1 MRNHFANALFRG
13 VLRGIDGQHGG
24 DAAMALYLEHEG
36 TGGGPAKADGH
47 SAHKP
52 LDGVIL
58 DVFQYE
64 LLQIFPFHA
73 PGMLT
78 GWEERGKGLHRY
90 GRSGVLFSCGVS
102 VLFVLEG
109 LATEDAKGT
118 RPLFLRE

>member
-13 VLRGIDGQHGG
+13 VLRGIDGQHSG

-36 TGGGPAKADGH
+36 TGGGPAKAEGH
-47 SAHKP
+47 SAPK
-52 LDGVIL
+52 LFDGGIV

-78 GWEERGKGLHRY
+78 GWAGRGKGLHRC
-90 GRSGVLFSCGVS
+90 GTSGY
-102 VLFVLEG
+102 
-109 LATEDAKGT
+109 
-118 RPLFLRE
+118 